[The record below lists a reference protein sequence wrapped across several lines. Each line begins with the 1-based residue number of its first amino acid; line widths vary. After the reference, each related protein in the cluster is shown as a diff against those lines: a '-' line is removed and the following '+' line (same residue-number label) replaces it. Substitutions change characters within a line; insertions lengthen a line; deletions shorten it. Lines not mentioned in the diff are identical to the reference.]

1 MTKRLPIRI
10 AGTGT
15 YVPEEVL
22 DNQHFINYLDTTDEW
37 IVARTGIRERRR
49 AAKNEST
56 SVLAANA
63 ARKAIENAGL
73 TATDIDAIVVATA
86 TGDHP
91 FPSTA
96 TFVQKAIGARTI
108 PALDVGAACAGFLY
122 ATTVASGLLATEA
135 YKNVLVIGAE
145 TLTRCVDTE
154 DRSTIV
160 LFGDGAGAA
169 VLCKAHNPEQGI
181 LHFELGCDGEKAEYI
196 WIPAGGSKLPA
207 SHMTINEKLHF
218 MHLRGREVFKFA
230 VIKMEELIDRGLQET
245 GLTAADIKLMI
256 PHQSNLRIIESMRER
271 MGLPHEKIAIN
282 ITKYG
287 NTSAASIPMALD
299 EARRNGKLQTG
310 DAILMLAVG
319 AGLTWGSMIVRL

>member
-1 MTKRLPIRI
+1 MKRLPVRV
-10 AGTGT
+10 AGTGA
-15 YVPEEVL
+15 YVPDEVL
-22 DNQHFINYLDTTDEW
+22 DNQYFANYLDTNDEW
-37 IVARTGIRERRR
+37 IVTRTGIRERRR

-56 SVLAANA
+56 SVLATHA
-63 ARKAIENAGL
+63 ARRAIENAGL
-73 TATDIDAIVVATA
+73 TAIDIDAIVVATA

-96 TFVQKAIGARTI
+96 SLVQRALGARTI
-108 PALDVGAACAGFLY
+108 TSIDVGAACAGFLH
-122 ATTVASGLLATEA
+122 ATVVASGLLATEA

-145 TLTRCVDTE
+145 TLTRCVDPD
-154 DRSTIV
+154 DRSTVV

-181 LHFELGCDGEKAEYI
+181 LHFELGCDGDKSEYI

-207 SHMTINEKLHF
+207 SHMTINEKLHY

-230 VIKMEELIDRGLQET
+230 VIKMEELIDRALEET
-245 GLTAADIKLMI
+245 GLRSDDIKLMI

-271 MGLPHEKIAIN
+271 MGLPHEKIALN

-287 NTSAASIPMALD
+287 NTSAASIPMAFD

-319 AGLTWGSMIVRL
+319 AGLVWGSMIIRL

>member
-1 MTKRLPIRI
+1 MKRLPVRV
-10 AGTGT
+10 AGTGA

-22 DNQHFINYLDTTDEW
+22 DNKYFSNYLDTTDEW
-37 IVARTGIRERRR
+37 IVTRTGIRERRR

-56 SVLAANA
+56 SVLATQA
-63 ARKAIENAGL
+63 AQKALDNAGM
-73 TATDIDAIVVATA
+73 TASDIDAIVVATA
-86 TGDHP
+86 TGDYP

-96 TFVQKAIGARTI
+96 SLVQRALGARTI
-108 PALDVGAACAGFLY
+108 TALDVGAACAGFLH
-122 ATTVASGLLATEA
+122 AVTVASGLLATEA

-145 TLTRCVDTE
+145 TLTRCVDQE

-181 LHFELGCDGEKAEYI
+181 LHFELGCDGDKAEYI

-207 SHMTINEKLHF
+207 SQMTVNEKLHY

-230 VIKMEELIDRGLQET
+230 VIKMEELIDRALQET
-245 GLTAADIKLMI
+245 GLTSDDIKLMI

-271 MGLPHEKIAIN
+271 MGLPHEKIALN

-310 DAILMLAVG
+310 DATLMLAVG
-319 AGLTWGSMIVRL
+319 AGLVWGSMIIRL